1 MLAVLKHYSYVL
13 LVLVTS
19 KQLLRSESPRF
30 WKACCPV
37 LEDIYIQQS
46 DNDGHLSFQRLPV
59 MSEKHE
65 QELGLLSGHASD
77 EEADSFPSPK
87 AQQQIARPSCFRRYC
102 KISIGGL
109 VFLIL
114 ILLALAWRQG
124 NEGTGLSGVSGDGS
138 LTRPNYVLSNDWDYG
153 TGPTR
158 REYQWTITDV
168 ESNPDGVYRP
178 MMVINSQ
185 FPGPLVEV
193 NEGDTIVVHVDN
205 QAVNATSIHWHGL
218 YQNGSNWMDGTVG
231 ITQCPIAPGTKFTYE
246 FEVSGQSGT
255 YWYHAH
261 QGIQASDGLIGP
273 LIIHSKEERDLHE
286 IKYASDQ
293 VVMVMD
299 HYHDSSSQ
307 LLMEY
312 LASDNENA
320 EPVPS
325 GALING
331 QGVKDCSK
339 VSSRRCDNTTSNVGI
354 PRLSLE
360 PNQNHRLRF
369 INVGAFA
376 EFQIAIDEH
385 NFAIVEVDGTS
396 VKPVYYDRFAINAAQ
411 RYSIVV
417 NANATKA
424 TKFWLRAKMLA
435 TCFADPPKDI
445 DSEVWAVIDY
455 ARSESAMTD
464 LPSSQEWDPSI
475 QSTCRDMNTTDLV
488 PSKAI
493 RAPEKAD
500 STFYLRANF
509 EIGAWRL
516 SRGVFNQSSWRPDLQ
531 SPSLIRTVD
540 GLAASNSSFKNIAG
554 RDVGAFVN
562 DRAFDAKQ
570 ELVIQTSDVQVLDIV
585 VTNFD
590 DGNHPL
596 HLHGYKYFVI
606 GQGHGYPPADLA
618 STVDLSNPLRRD
630 TASVEAYGWLHI
642 RLVADNP
649 GAWAFHCHIS
659 WHTEA
664 GLLMQFLTRTDLL
677 STMEVPTSNR
687 DLCGA
692 PLGELQ
698 KGAGPDDKVFYGSI
712 GG

>member
-1 MLAVLKHYSYVL
+1 
-13 LVLVTS
+13 
-19 KQLLRSESPRF
+19 
-30 WKACCPV
+30 
-37 LEDIYIQQS
+37 
-46 DNDGHLSFQRLPV
+46 
-59 MSEKHE
+59 MSEKNE
-65 QELGLLSGHASD
+65 QELGLLSGDGGD
-77 EEADSFPSPK
+77 EEVDTSAIPK
-87 AQQQIARPSCFRRYC
+87 VQQRIARPSWFQRYY

-109 VFLIL
+109 LLLVFI
-114 ILLALAWRQG
+114 IVALAWRQG
-124 NEGTGLSGVSGDGS
+124 DERAELSGASGDGS
-138 LTRPNYVLSNDWDYG
+138 ITRPNYVLSNDWNYD
-153 TGPTR
+153 TGPSR
-158 REYQWTITDV
+158 REYHWNITDV
-168 ESNPDGVYRP
+168 EFNPDGVYRP
-178 MMVINSQ
+178 MMVINNQ
-185 FPGPLVEV
+185 FPGPMVEV

-218 YQNGSNWMDGTVG
+218 YQNGTNWMDGTVG
-231 ITQCPIAPGTKFTYE
+231 ITQCPIAPKTKFTYE
-246 FEVSGQSGT
+246 FKVSGQSGT

-273 LIIHSKEERDLHE
+273 LIIHSKEERDLQE

-320 EPVPS
+320 EPVPN

-331 QGVKDCSK
+331 QGTKDCSK
-339 VSSRRCDNTTSNVGI
+339 VSSRHCDNTTSNVGI

-360 PNQNHRLRF
+360 ANQNHRLRF

-396 VKPVYYDRFAINAAQ
+396 VKPAYYDRFAINPAQ
-411 RYSIVV
+411 RYSIVF
-417 NANATKA
+417 NANATNEK
-424 TKFWLRAKMLA
+424 TFWLRAKMLA

-455 ARSESAMTD
+455 SGSESAMTD
-464 LPSSQEWDPSI
+464 LPSSQERDPSI

-488 PSKAI
+488 PSKVI

-500 STFYLRANF
+500 ATFYFRANF

-531 SPSLIRTVD
+531 SPSLLRTVD
-540 GLAASNSSFKNIAG
+540 GLATSNSSFSTIGARG
-554 RDVGAFVN
+554 VGAFIN
-562 DRAFDAKQ
+562 DRAFNAKQ
-570 ELVIQTSDVQVLDIV
+570 ELVIQTSDLQVLDIV

-606 GQGHGYPPADLA
+606 GQGHGYPPADLT

-630 TASVEAYGWLHI
+630 TASVEAYGWLHL

-687 DLCGA
+687 VLCNA
-692 PLGELQ
+692 PLEELQ
-698 KGAGPDDKVFYGSI
+698 KGAGPDDKVFYGRI
-712 GG
+712 DG